1 MVWYKNNG
9 IKMTKQQ
16 LKVLTSQ
23 YGLKQV
29 INQFTHILNNSSS
42 CADFLFISQCN
53 LVKESGVYRSLH
65 SNCHHQ
71 IIYARFN
78 QNIYHPPPMSVK
90 SGIIKK
96 RILIWFSNPFVNLT
110 GKGLF
115 IERTLKRKC
124 PFSIIPL
131 IMYFRISFPTKP

>member
-23 YGLKQV
+23 YGL
-29 INQFTHILNNSSS
+29 INQFTYILNNSSS
-42 CADFLFISQCN
+42 CADFLFTSQCN
-53 LVKESGVYRSLH
+53 LVMESGVHPSLH

>member
-23 YGLKQV
+23 YGL

-42 CADFLFISQCN
+42 FADFLFTSQCN
-53 LVKESGVYRSLH
+53 LVMESGVHPSLH

-78 QNIYHPPPMSVK
+78 QNISHPTPMNVK
-90 SGIIKK
+90 SGIVKK
-96 RILIWFSNPFVNLT
+96 RILI
-110 GKGLF
+110 
-115 IERTLKRKC
+115 
-124 PFSIIPL
+124 
-131 IMYFRISFPTKP
+131 